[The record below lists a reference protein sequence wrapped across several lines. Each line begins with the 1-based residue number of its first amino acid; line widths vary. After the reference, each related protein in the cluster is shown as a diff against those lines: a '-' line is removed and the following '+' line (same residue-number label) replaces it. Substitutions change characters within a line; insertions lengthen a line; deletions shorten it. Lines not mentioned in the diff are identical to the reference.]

1 MAKSKN
7 PTERRKVRAARAGKR
22 EGIQPRKKPFT
33 RAAKKS
39 SPSESAFISAGT
51 ITNTI
56 DVGLSY
62 KIVEL
67 FSEGLY
73 ASANKAFE
81 ELVTNSF
88 DAGALNVNVIL
99 PSDPTAKNASII
111 VVDDGEGMNALG
123 LEELWQ
129 IGATQKR
136 LRGDLPRGRSQIG
149 KFGIGKLATYVLANR
164 LTYISKSGRKYYA
177 TSMDYTR
184 LDSAAKMGVV
194 AQEPIKLEV
203 HELTATE
210 AKTSVE
216 PWTSSLA
223 FQKNGK
229 YLSSENKRRNLGH
242 SQFCRL

>member
-1 MAKSKN
+1 MDYSSSDRSTTRFITSIKSIISTTAISHGGTAFFGTFKDANELAPRCDFKN
-7 PTERRKVRAARAGKR
+7 GR
-22 EGIQPRKKPFT
+22 EQDLGR
-33 RAAKKS
+33 
-39 SPSESAFISAGT
+39 
-51 ITNTI
+51 
-56 DVGLSY
+56 
-62 KIVEL
+62 
-67 FSEGLY
+67 
-73 ASANKAFE
+73 NKAFE

-203 HELTATE
+203 RELTATE